1 MMPLPRLSVRLTAI
15 AEMVTPGSRVCDVGC
30 DHALTSIYLVR
41 SGRARS
47 ALAMDVAEGPLR
59 SAEGNLSACGCRES
73 VELRLSDGLA
83 SFRAGEADS
92 LILSGMGGLLMVS
105 ILSAFPEKTASFR
118 ELILGPQ
125 REFRRLREKLRELG
139 LMIREE
145 RMIEEDGRF
154 YPLLRVSPGERSGA
168 DAAEEPPLPQRIRDE
183 YGPRLLAARDP
194 ALRRYLLRQ
203 KRIYEEVRARLE
215 EGKLRS
221 GQESEAATARREEVH
236 RELSDIGLALGYCSG
251 ALRED

>member
-1 MMPLPRLSVRLTAI
+1 MPKLSARLTAI
-15 AEMVTPGSRVCDVGC
+15 AEMVTPGSRICDVGC
-30 DHALTSIYLVR
+30 DHALTLIYLVL

-47 ALAMDVAEGPLR
+47 ALAMDVAEGPLY
-59 SAEGNLSACGCRES
+59 SAEGNLAAFDCWED

-83 SFRAGEADS
+83 AFREGEADS
-92 LILSGMGGLLMVS
+92 LIISGMGGLLMVS

-139 LMIREE
+139 LAIREE
-145 RMIEEDGRF
+145 RMIEEEGKF
-154 YPLLRVSPGERSGA
+154 YPLLRVSPGGLSGA
-168 DAAEEPPLPQRIRDE
+168 CTAEEPPLPQRIRDE
-183 YGPRLLAARDP
+183 YGPCLLAARDP

-203 KRIYEEVRARLE
+203 QRIYEEVRARLD
-215 EGKLRS
+215 EGTLRS
-221 GQESEAATARREEVH
+221 GQESGAAAARREEVQ
-236 RELSDIGLALGYCSG
+236 RELSDIGLALGYCGG